1 VDALIGL
8 MVCASLVGLVVGLLM
23 CLSGAKRYQGKRVA
37 LGSVT
42 SFAMLVGIA
51 VARGPVTPVAAGPT
65 PTASQ
70 AVASVKQTYVEPK
83 PENLSKSQMLANFRV
98 KNLSWQK
105 EGFGMIMEARFSV
118 HNDNP
123 MAVRDIEITCS
134 SSGPS
139 GSIIDTNSR
148 TVFEVVRGRSYVDV
162 EKMNM
167 GFIRSEAV
175 ETKCRVTGFS
185 KA

>member
-1 VDALIGL
+1 MISVDVLLGLLLLASMIG
-8 MVCASLVGLVVGLLM
+8 VPTGLVM
-23 CLSGAKRYQGKRVA
+23 CFSAAKRHLGKRVA

-42 SFAMLVGIA
+42 SFVVLVGVG
-51 VARGPVTPVAAGPT
+51 VARGPLPAS
-65 PTASQ
+65 PTA
-70 AVASVKQTYVEPK
+70 VGASTATQSYVEPK
-83 PENLSKSQMLANFRV
+83 PENLSRSQILANFRIRS
-98 KNLSWQK
+98 LSWQK
-105 EGFGMIMEARFSV
+105 SGFGMFMKASFVI

-123 MAVRDIEITCS
+123 MPLKDIEVTCS

-148 TVFEVVRGRSYVDV
+148 PVFDVVRQKSYLQVDN
-162 EKMNM
+162 MDM

-185 KA
+185 KT